1 MLFTS
6 APNFPK
12 PYKNDGDS
20 VLKTIEKALNTVTTP
35 VAKLLRHVAGVL
47 LLVMTVMV
55 VAQVL
60 FRYVFNVP
68 LSWTDETSRFLMI
81 YMTYL
86 CLPFVYLA
94 DKNIAMTFVT
104 EIVEKK
110 APRLYALFG
119 LVAHIS
125 AILVFAVWIKFG
137 WNFYNTGSVM
147 ADSLPI
153 PMYFIYVIPPV
164 MMTVTCVY
172 ALQKCIQSIRGMLGD
187 FTDVSQSQATVAL
200 YEAAIIEEDS
210 SSAPEGKKEANLEP
224 TAAS

>member
-1 MLFTS
+1 MLRT
-6 APNFPK
+6 
-12 PYKNDGDS
+12 
-20 VLKTIEKALNTVTTP
+20 LEKALNTVTTP
-35 VAKLLRHVAGVL
+35 VAKVLRSVAGIL
-47 LLVMTVMV
+47 LLVMTVAV
-55 VAQVL
+55 VVQVL

-68 LSWTDETSRFLMI
+68 LSWTDEAARFLMI

-110 APRLYALFG
+110 APRVFALLG

-125 AILVFAVWIKFG
+125 AIIVFAVWIKFG

-153 PMYFIYVIPPV
+153 PMYVIYIIPPV
-164 MMTVTCVY
+164 MMAVTMVY
-172 ALQKCIQSIRGMLGD
+172 ALQKIIQCLRGILGD
-187 FTDVSQSQATVAL
+187 FTDVSLTQATVAR
-200 YEAAIIEEDS
+200 YEPSAIQDTGFQAEEKDEKIKP
-210 SSAPEGKKEANLEP
+210 AV
-224 TAAS
+224 AS

>member
-1 MLFTS
+1 MLRT
-6 APNFPK
+6 
-12 PYKNDGDS
+12 
-20 VLKTIEKALNTVTTP
+20 LEKALNTVTTP
-35 VAKLLRHVAGVL
+35 VAKVLRHVAGIL
-47 LLVMTVMV
+47 LLVMTTMV

-68 LSWTDETSRFLMI
+68 LSWTDEAARFLMI

-110 APRLYALFG
+110 APRLFSLFG
-119 LVAHIS
+119 LIGHIS
-125 AILVFAVWIKFG
+125 AIIVFAVWIKFG

-153 PMYFIYVIPPV
+153 PMYVIYIIPPV
-164 MMTVTCVY
+164 MMAVTMVY
-172 ALQKCIQSIRGMLGD
+172 ALQKSIQCIRGTLGD

-200 YEAAIIEEDS
+200 YEQSAIQDTSSEAADKDAQIEPAVAS
-210 SSAPEGKKEANLEP
+210 LEGVK
-224 TAAS
+224 